1 MLDPSSQHSPSPNP
15 TQTHPSLS
23 NGTSDQTTPGRRAA
37 YPAKA
42 ASSSEA
48 ETAVVSIMGQNG
60 WLDDEAKVEGRAKR
74 ELSVIEEQ
82 LSNSVTYKE
91 GDVATPELEGETR
104 DVPDLE
110 EDQSTVDGADS
121 PLSQE
126 VQLQARK
133 VSSMAGSLR
142 SSTFDEDEGQHVPV
156 AA

>member
-1 MLDPSSQHSPSPNP
+1 
-15 TQTHPSLS
+15 
-23 NGTSDQTTPGRRAA
+23 
-37 YPAKA
+37 
-42 ASSSEA
+42 
-48 ETAVVSIMGQNG
+48 MGQNG

-104 DVPDLE
+104 DVPALE
-110 EDQSTVDGADS
+110 EDQSTVGADS

-126 VQLQARK
+126 VQPQARK
-133 VSSMAGSLR
+133 VSSMGGSLR